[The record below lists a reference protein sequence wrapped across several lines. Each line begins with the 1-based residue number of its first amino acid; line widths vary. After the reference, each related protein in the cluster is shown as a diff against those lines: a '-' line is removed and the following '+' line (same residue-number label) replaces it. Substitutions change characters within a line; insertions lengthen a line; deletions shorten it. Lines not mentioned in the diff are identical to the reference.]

1 MMRVS
6 STVVSSL
13 AGSSA
18 KPGAISHSTR
28 NGMNRMA
35 SAEIAISAAISTEST
50 SSAKRRAASTPLP
63 SSSLAK
69 SGMKAVLNAPS
80 AKSRRNKLGKR
91 KAA

>member
-1 MMRVS
+1 MTRVK
-6 STVVSSL
+6 STVVSSFS
-13 AGSSA
+13 GSSA

-35 SAEIAISAAISTEST
+35 SADSAISAAISTEST
-50 SSAKRRAASTPLP
+50 SSAKRRAACGPSP

-80 AKSRRNKLGKR
+80 ANSRRNRLGKR